1 MLDMNEVTLIG
12 TVGSGYNDN
21 PAVQTR
27 TGIGDNNATVSNFSL
42 VTEFPSRNG
51 GNPLKTFVKINAW
64 NERSHYA
71 AQFNEGDRVFVK
83 GCIKNESFTKQDGT
97 KVNTLSVTALVLAAV
112 DPQGAADTPPAQQGM
127 DGAFAAAQPA
137 TAPSNV
143 VQTNAF
149 AGGPTPA
156 DDGLPF

>member
-42 VTEFPSRNG
+42 VTEFPSRSG
-51 GNPLKTFVKINAW
+51 GNPSKTFVKINAW
-64 NERSHYA
+64 NERSHYT
-71 AQFNEGDRVFVK
+71 AQLNEGDRVFVK
-83 GCIKNESFTKQDGT
+83 GSIKNESFTKQDGT
-97 KVNTLSVTALVLAAV
+97 KVNTLSVTAYNIAMI
-112 DPQGAADTPPAQQGM
+112 DPQGVDNAPPVGQGM
-127 DGAFAAAQPA
+127 AGAFEAPQQPENA
-137 TAPSNV
+137 VAPAFGHGGTAS
-143 VQTNAF
+143 
-149 AGGPTPA
+149 TPH